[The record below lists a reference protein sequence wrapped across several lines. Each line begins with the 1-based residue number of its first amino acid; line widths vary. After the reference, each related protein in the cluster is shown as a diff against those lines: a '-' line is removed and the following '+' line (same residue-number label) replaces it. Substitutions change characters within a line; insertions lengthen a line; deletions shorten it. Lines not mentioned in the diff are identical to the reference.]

1 MALDITGL
9 IIIALFFIRGYTRGL
24 IVVAFSVIAILLG
37 ILCALKL
44 SQSLATWM
52 LEHGYTTA
60 GWAPML
66 SYLILFVGVVLV
78 VRLIAKMLQKALE
91 TLKLGIF
98 NKLAGGLLYGLLGAV
113 LYSSILWIGAR
124 MNMFSPE
131 LVASSKTYYWLSQLA
146 PWFFSMAGNLLPFAK
161 DVFGKLQQ
169 FFDAVGKK

>member
-24 IVVAFSVIAILLG
+24 IVAAFSVLAILLG

-66 SYLILFVGVVLV
+66 SYLILFVGMVLV

-91 TLKLGIF
+91 TMALGIF
-98 NKLAGGLLYGLLGAV
+98 NKLAGGLLYALLGTV

-124 MNMFSPE
+124 MHMFSPE
-131 LVASSKTYYWLSQLA
+131 LIASSKTYPWLSQVA
-146 PWFFSMAGNLLPFAK
+146 PWFFNGAGHLLPFAK
-161 DVFGKLQQ
+161 DVFGKLQE
-169 FFDAVGKK
+169 FFDKVGK